1 MKKQVKQFFEDIHHI
16 RVVYSKEF
24 EQTGFTLV
32 KVWLDIADI
41 FMADPNIDFF
51 KELQDAFPSC
61 LAFRHGKEN
70 SFIILFGNIAEDRK
84 EFVEQLFNFIVD
96 AHI

>member
-1 MKKQVKQFFEDIHHI
+1 MKKLVKQFFEDEYHI

-24 EQTGFTLV
+24 KHDELILV
-32 KVWLDIADI
+32 KVWLNMADI

-51 KELQDAFPSC
+51 KELKIKCSTC

-70 SFIILFGNIAEDRK
+70 NFVILFGAVEEDKK